1 MLKNFKA
8 LKGMAKILENF
19 EKLLF
24 GLKKWSSNEIKCIY
38 LIGQLVIYIKTIC
51 QLGLSSTRY

>member
-24 GLKKWSSNEIKCIY
+24 GLKKWSSIETIY

-51 QLGLSSTRY
+51 QLGLSSVRY